1 MTPDEPRCPRCGET
15 RMIETVDQGFFCNV
29 CAYLGPLVIALC
41 PGGPASDPAEA
52 GTLSPSCQETTARRD
67 RPPGSG

>member
-29 CAYLGPLVIALC
+29 CAYLGPAVL
-41 PGGPASDPAEA
+41 PGGPASDTAEA
-52 GTLSPSCQETTARRD
+52 GALSPSCQETTTRRAH
-67 RPPGSG
+67 RRAGSG